1 VHGLKGTKQPY
12 VESAAAAVATKT
24 KTTAAAVDRTGNN
37 RRKALD
43 NKLCHAA
50 PLAARAVSPVG
61 AN

>member
-1 VHGLKGTKQPY
+1 VYGLKGTEQPY
-12 VESAAAAVATKT
+12 VESAAAAVA
-24 KTTAAAVDRTGNN
+24 TAAAVDRTGNN